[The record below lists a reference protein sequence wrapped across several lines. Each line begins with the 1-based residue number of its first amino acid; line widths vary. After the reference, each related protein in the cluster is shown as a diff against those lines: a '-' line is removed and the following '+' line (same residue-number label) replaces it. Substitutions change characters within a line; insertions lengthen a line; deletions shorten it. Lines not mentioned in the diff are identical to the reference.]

1 MKLLSCHIE
10 NFGKL
15 RDFTYY
21 FEDDLSVLFA
31 ENGWGKSTL
40 AAFLKVMFYGFDGE
54 NRRNGD
60 GNERL
65 RYRPWS
71 GGVYGGSVTFSS
83 GSKTFRMMR
92 TFGARKKEDKF
103 SLYDDETGFI
113 SDEFT
118 DRIGEELFSIDRDSF
133 CRTVFWS
140 QTDHET
146 SATTSIQ
153 AKIGDLTAQQDD
165 LPAYD
170 AAVKRLRKEMERLR
184 PDRANGLIRKKQDRL
199 ALLEA
204 DQARL
209 PSLNAQLQQCIAQ
222 EQALTEQ
229 LSRIRLQKQQYAL
242 SVPERPAQEA
252 AGSEAVAAEEVSA
265 AEKRLAEARK
275 RLAAEQNQLM
285 TAEERL
291 AGERENLSA
300 SEERLA
306 GARESLA
313 AAEERLAGERE
324 NLSATEEKL
333 SSLYA
338 TRQRILAQGR
348 DEQEQYRQI
357 KEDLRQELEAV
368 TRLQNKRRSMIRA
381 FSAAGIPFA
390 VIMLALC
397 LSRVIPMPFLIL
409 PILSLAGSAWLLWY
423 AGHSDLPADDSEEIQ
438 RLRKEK
444 KWYKSSI
451 RTLSRKLRHIDE
463 RIQGKE
469 LLCEK
474 LRNRLRTMEADVS
487 AQKKSVQE
495 AERNVN
501 SSANGGS
508 SPRTG
513 SDSIPSDVAKTL
525 SEFDAR
531 EEECRSQLQDV
542 RGQSEELREMIS
554 DCRTSQESLPALKAE
569 ISTLLEQYETCAK
582 TLSYLE
588 KARNLFTSRY
598 MNPFLRSFRRYY
610 GLLTGESAESVQTDA
625 DLGITILDQG
635 LPRDPSLMS
644 EGTKDMISLCR
655 RMAMIDA
662 MYPGEKPF
670 LVLDD
675 PFSNLDDERIKGG
688 MRFLHTASLEYQIL
702 YLTCHASRL

>member
-222 EQALTEQ
+222 EQVLTEQ

-291 AGERENLSA
+291 AGGRENLSA
-300 SEERLA
+300 A
-306 GARESLA
+306 
-313 AAEERLAGERE
+313 
-324 NLSATEEKL
+324 EEKL

-348 DEQEQYRQI
+348 EEQEQYRQI
-357 KEDLRQELEAV
+357 KEDLRQELEAF
-368 TRLQNKRRSMIRA
+368 TRLQTKRRNTIRA
-381 FSAAGIPFA
+381 FSAAGILFA

-423 AGHSDLPADDSEEIQ
+423 AVHSDLPADDSEEIR

-444 KWYKSSI
+444 NWYKSSI
-451 RTLSRKLRHIDE
+451 RSLSRKLHHTEDQIRG
-463 RIQGKE
+463 QK

-474 LRNRLRTMEADVS
+474 YKIRIRNLEADVS

>member
-222 EQALTEQ
+222 EQVLTEQ

-300 SEERLA
+300 A
-306 GARESLA
+306 
-313 AAEERLAGERE
+313 
-324 NLSATEEKL
+324 EEKL

-348 DEQEQYRQI
+348 EEQEQYRQI

-397 LSRVIPMPFLIL
+397 LLRVIPMPFLIL

-423 AGHSDLPADDSEEIQ
+423 AGHSDLPADDFEEIQ

-474 LRNRLRTMEADVS
+474 LCNRLRTMEADVS

-513 SDSIPSDVAKTL
+513 SDSIPSEVARIL
-525 SEFDAR
+525 SEFDIR
-531 EEECRSQLQDV
+531 EEECRSRLQEV

-569 ISTLLEQYETCAK
+569 ISTLLEQYDTCSK

-588 KARNLFTSRY
+588 EARNLFTSRY

>member
-222 EQALTEQ
+222 EQVLTEQ

-285 TAEERL
+285 AAEERL
-291 AGERENLSA
+291 EGERENLSA
-300 SEERLA
+300 A
-306 GARESLA
+306 
-313 AAEERLAGERE
+313 
-324 NLSATEEKL
+324 EEKL

-348 DEQEQYRQI
+348 EEQEQYRQI

-381 FSAAGIPFA
+381 FSAAGILFA

-451 RTLSRKLRHIDE
+451 RSLSRKLRHIDE

-474 LRNRLRTMEADVS
+474 LCNRLRTMEADVS

-513 SDSIPSDVAKTL
+513 SDSIPSEVARIL
-525 SEFDAR
+525 SEFDIR
-531 EEECRSQLQDV
+531 EEECRSRLQEV

-569 ISTLLEQYETCAK
+569 ISTLLEQYDTCSK

-588 KARNLFTSRY
+588 EARNLFTSRY

>member
-291 AGERENLSA
+291 EGERENLSA
-300 SEERLA
+300 A
-306 GARESLA
+306 
-313 AAEERLAGERE
+313 
-324 NLSATEEKL
+324 EEKL
-333 SSLYA
+333 
-338 TRQRILAQGR
+338 
-348 DEQEQYRQI
+348 
-357 KEDLRQELEAV
+357 
-368 TRLQNKRRSMIRA
+368 
-381 FSAAGIPFA
+381 
-390 VIMLALC
+390 
-397 LSRVIPMPFLIL
+397 
-409 PILSLAGSAWLLWY
+409 
-423 AGHSDLPADDSEEIQ
+423 
-438 RLRKEK
+438 
-444 KWYKSSI
+444 
-451 RTLSRKLRHIDE
+451 
-463 RIQGKE
+463 
-469 LLCEK
+469 
-474 LRNRLRTMEADVS
+474 
-487 AQKKSVQE
+487 
-495 AERNVN
+495 
-501 SSANGGS
+501 
-508 SPRTG
+508 
-513 SDSIPSDVAKTL
+513 
-525 SEFDAR
+525 
-531 EEECRSQLQDV
+531 
-542 RGQSEELREMIS
+542 
-554 DCRTSQESLPALKAE
+554 
-569 ISTLLEQYETCAK
+569 
-582 TLSYLE
+582 
-588 KARNLFTSRY
+588 
-598 MNPFLRSFRRYY
+598 
-610 GLLTGESAESVQTDA
+610 
-625 DLGITILDQG
+625 
-635 LPRDPSLMS
+635 
-644 EGTKDMISLCR
+644 
-655 RMAMIDA
+655 
-662 MYPGEKPF
+662 
-670 LVLDD
+670 
-675 PFSNLDDERIKGG
+675 
-688 MRFLHTASLEYQIL
+688 ASL
-702 YLTCHASRL
+702 

>member
-252 AGSEAVAAEEVSA
+252 AGSGAVAAEEVSA

-285 TAEERL
+285 
-291 AGERENLSA
+291 
-300 SEERLA
+300 
-306 GARESLA
+306 

-324 NLSATEEKL
+324 NLSAAEEKL

-348 DEQEQYRQI
+348 EEQEQYRQI

-381 FSAAGIPFA
+381 FSAAGILFA

-397 LSRVIPMPFLIL
+397 LLRVIPMPFLFL
-409 PILSLAGSAWLLWY
+409 PVLSLAGSVWLLWY
-423 AGHSDLPADDSEEIQ
+423 AVHSDLPADDSEEIR

-444 KWYKSSI
+444 NWYKSSI
-451 RTLSRKLRHIDE
+451 RSLSRKLRHIDE

-474 LRNRLRTMEADVS
+474 LRNRLRTMEVDVS

-508 SPRTG
+508 ISIEEDLVSSANGGSSPGTG
-513 SDSIPSDVAKTL
+513 SDSIPSEVARIL
-525 SEFDAR
+525 SEFDIR
-531 EEECRSQLQDV
+531 DEECRSRLQEV
-542 RGQSEELREMIS
+542 RSQSEELREMIS

-569 ISTLLEQYETCAK
+569 ISTLLEQYDTCSK

-588 KARNLFTSRY
+588 EARNLFTSRY

>member
-21 FEDDLSVLFA
+21 FEDDLGVLFA

-113 SDEFT
+113 SDEYT

-222 EQALTEQ
+222 EQALSEQ

-242 SVPERPAQEA
+242 SVPEQPAQEA
-252 AGSEAVAAEEVSA
+252 AGSGAVTAEEVSA
-265 AEKRLAEARK
+265 AEKRLAEARE
-275 RLAAEQNQLM
+275 RLAAEQDRLM
-285 TAEERL
+285 DTEERL
-291 AGERENLSA
+291 AGERENLSDA
-300 SEERLA
+300 
-306 GARESLA
+306 
-313 AAEERLAGERE
+313 
-324 NLSATEEKL
+324 EEKL
-333 SSLYA
+333 SSLYV

-348 DEQEQYRQI
+348 EEQEQYRQV

-368 TRLQNKRRSMIRA
+368 TRLQNKRRSIIRA
-381 FSAAGIPFA
+381 FSAAGILFA
-390 VIMLALC
+390 VILSALC
-397 LSRVIPMPFLIL
+397 LLHVIPMPFLIL
-409 PILSLAGSAWLLWY
+409 PILSLAGSVWLLWN
-423 AGHSDLPADDSEEIQ
+423 AGHSDLPSDDSEEI
-438 RLRKEK
+438 RHLRKEK

-451 RTLSRKLRHIDE
+451 RSISRKLRHLEDQI
-463 RIQGKE
+463 RGQK

-474 LRNRLRTMEADVS
+474 YKIRIRNLEAGVS
-487 AQKKSVQE
+487 ALKKSVQE
-495 AERNVN
+495 AERDVN
-501 SSANGGS
+501 SSASGVPFSIEEDLVSSANGGS
-508 SPRTG
+508 APGTDSG
-513 SDSIPSDVAKTL
+513 SIPPDVAKTL
-525 SEFDAR
+525 SEFDAM
-531 EEECRSQLQDV
+531 EEECRSRLQDV
-542 RGQSEELREMIS
+542 RAQSEELREMIS
-554 DCRTSQESLPALKAE
+554 DCRTSQESLPALKTE

>member
-21 FEDDLSVLFA
+21 FEDDLNVLFA

-113 SDEFT
+113 SDEYT

-209 PSLNAQLQQCIAQ
+209 PALNAQLQQCIAQ

-252 AGSEAVAAEEVSA
+252 AGSGAVAAEEVSA

-285 TAEERL
+285 
-291 AGERENLSA
+291 
-300 SEERLA
+300 
-306 GARESLA
+306 

-324 NLSATEEKL
+324 NLSAAEEKL

-348 DEQEQYRQI
+348 DEQEQYRQV
-357 KEDLRQELEAV
+357 KEDLRQELEAF
-368 TRLQNKRRSMIRA
+368 TRLQTKRRGMIRA
-381 FSAAGIPFA
+381 FSAAGILFA

-397 LSRVIPMPFLIL
+397 LSRVISMPFLIL
-409 PILSLAGSAWLLWY
+409 PILSLAGSVWLLWY

-495 AERNVN
+495 AERSVN

-508 SPRTG
+508 ISIEEDLVSSANGGSSPGTG
-513 SDSIPSDVAKTL
+513 SDSIPSEVARIL
-525 SEFDAR
+525 SEFDIR
-531 EEECRSQLQDV
+531 EEECRSRLQEV

-554 DCRTSQESLPALKAE
+554 DCRNSQESLPALKAE
-569 ISTLLEQYETCAK
+569 ISTLLEQYDTCSK

-588 KARNLFTSRY
+588 EARNLFTSRY

>member
-21 FEDDLSVLFA
+21 FEDDLNVLFA

-113 SDEFT
+113 SDEYT

-209 PSLNAQLQQCIAQ
+209 PALNAQLQQCIAQ

-252 AGSEAVAAEEVSA
+252 AGSGAVAAEEVSA

-285 TAEERL
+285 
-291 AGERENLSA
+291 
-300 SEERLA
+300 
-306 GARESLA
+306 

-324 NLSATEEKL
+324 NLSAAEEKL

-348 DEQEQYRQI
+348 DEQEQYRQV
-357 KEDLRQELEAV
+357 KEDLRQELEAF
-368 TRLQNKRRSMIRA
+368 TRLQTKRRGTIRA
-381 FSAAGIPFA
+381 FSAAGILFA

-397 LSRVIPMPFLIL
+397 LSRVISMPFLIL
-409 PILSLAGSAWLLWY
+409 PILSLAGSVWLLWY

-508 SPRTG
+508 ISIEEDLVSSANGGSSPGTG
-513 SDSIPSDVAKTL
+513 SDSIPSEVARIL
-525 SEFDAR
+525 SEFDIR
-531 EEECRSQLQDV
+531 EEECRSRLQEV

-569 ISTLLEQYETCAK
+569 ISTLLEQYDTCSK

-588 KARNLFTSRY
+588 EARNLFTSRY

>member
-1 MKLLSCHIE
+1 
-10 NFGKL
+10 
-15 RDFTYY
+15 
-21 FEDDLSVLFA
+21 
-31 ENGWGKSTL
+31 
-40 AAFLKVMFYGFDGE
+40 
-54 NRRNGD
+54 
-60 GNERL
+60 
-65 RYRPWS
+65 
-71 GGVYGGSVTFSS
+71 
-83 GSKTFRMMR
+83 
-92 TFGARKKEDKF
+92 
-103 SLYDDETGFI
+103 
-113 SDEFT
+113 
-118 DRIGEELFSIDRDSF
+118 
-133 CRTVFWS
+133 
-140 QTDHET
+140 
-146 SATTSIQ
+146 
-153 AKIGDLTAQQDD
+153 
-165 LPAYD
+165 
-170 AAVKRLRKEMERLR
+170 
-184 PDRANGLIRKKQDRL
+184 
-199 ALLEA
+199 
-204 DQARL
+204 
-209 PSLNAQLQQCIAQ
+209 
-222 EQALTEQ
+222 
-229 LSRIRLQKQQYAL
+229 
-242 SVPERPAQEA
+242 
-252 AGSEAVAAEEVSA
+252 
-265 AEKRLAEARK
+265 
-275 RLAAEQNQLM
+275 
-285 TAEERL
+285 
-291 AGERENLSA
+291 
-300 SEERLA
+300 
-306 GARESLA
+306 
-313 AAEERLAGERE
+313 
-324 NLSATEEKL
+324 
-333 SSLYA
+333 
-338 TRQRILAQGR
+338 
-348 DEQEQYRQI
+348 
-357 KEDLRQELEAV
+357 
-368 TRLQNKRRSMIRA
+368 MIRA
-381 FSAAGIPFA
+381 FSAAGILFA

-423 AGHSDLPADDSEEIQ
+423 AGHSDLPADDFEEIQ

-513 SDSIPSDVAKTL
+513 SDSIPSEVARIL
-525 SEFDAR
+525 SEFDIR
-531 EEECRSQLQDV
+531 EEECRSRLQEV

-569 ISTLLEQYETCAK
+569 ISTLLEQYDTCSK

-588 KARNLFTSRY
+588 EARNLFTSRY

>member
-21 FEDDLSVLFA
+21 FEDDLNVLFA

-113 SDEFT
+113 SDEYT

-209 PSLNAQLQQCIAQ
+209 PALNAQLQQCIAQ

-242 SVPERPAQEA
+242 SVPERSAQETAGGGA
-252 AGSEAVAAEEVSA
+252 ADGGESSAAEEGASVGEEAA
-265 AEKRLAEARK
+265 AEEKLSGVRESLA
-275 RLAAEQNQLM
+275 
-285 TAEERL
+285 
-291 AGERENLSA
+291 A

-348 DEQEQYRQI
+348 DEQEQYRQV
-357 KEDLRQELEAV
+357 KEDLRQELEAF
-368 TRLQNKRRSMIRA
+368 TRLQTKRRGTIRA
-381 FSAAGIPFA
+381 FSAAGILFA

-451 RTLSRKLRHIDE
+451 RTLSRKLRHIEDQI
-463 RIQGKE
+463 RGQK

-474 LRNRLRTMEADVS
+474 YKIRIRSLEADVS

-495 AERNVN
+495 AEKEVD
-501 SSANGGS
+501 SSANGDSAPG
-508 SPRTG
+508 TDFG
-513 SDSIPSDVAKTL
+513 SIPSDVARTL

-531 EEECRSQLQDV
+531 EEECRSRLQDV

-569 ISTLLEQYETCAK
+569 ISTLLEQYDTCSK

-588 KARNLFTSRY
+588 EARNLFTSRY